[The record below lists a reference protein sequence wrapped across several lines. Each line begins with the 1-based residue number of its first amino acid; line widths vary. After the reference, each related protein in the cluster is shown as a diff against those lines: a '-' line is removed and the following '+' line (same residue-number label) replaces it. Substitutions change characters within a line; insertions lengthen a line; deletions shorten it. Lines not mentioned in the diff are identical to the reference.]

1 MVQSHHFGPALD
13 FYTSFYYKNKIEFIN
28 TGTAHSAQCTSIK
41 RFFRKFANGSIKLLK
56 NLSSEAGAAPKEDG
70 SITLTALSTGR

>member
-1 MVQSHHFGPALD
+1 MVQSHHVGPALD

-28 TGTAHSAQCTSIK
+28 TGTAQCTPIK
-41 RFFRKFANGSIKLLK
+41 RFFRKFVNGSIKLLK

>member
-1 MVQSHHFGPALD
+1 MVQSHHFGPDLD

-28 TGTAHSAQCTSIK
+28 TGTAQCTRIK
-41 RFFRKFANGSIKLLK
+41 RFFRKFVNGSIKLLK

>member
-1 MVQSHHFGPALD
+1 MVQSRHFGPALA
-13 FYTSFYYKNKIEFIN
+13 FYTFFYYKNNIEFIN
-28 TGTAHSAQCTSIK
+28 TGTAQCTRIK
-41 RFFRKFANGSIKLLK
+41 RFFRKFVNGSIKLLK